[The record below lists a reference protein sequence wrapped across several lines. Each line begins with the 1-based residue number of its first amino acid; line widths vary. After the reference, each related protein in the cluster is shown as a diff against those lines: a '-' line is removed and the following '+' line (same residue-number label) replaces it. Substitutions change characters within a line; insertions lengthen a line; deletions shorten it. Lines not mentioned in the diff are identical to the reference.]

1 MCVADGDLLHFLLS
15 SCVFLQV
22 CVHVC
27 VRQRDRDGD
36 RGRADREAEM
46 GTEATAENGK
56 AG

>member
-1 MCVADGDLLHFLLS
+1 MCAADGDLLHFLLS